1 MLKKEDG
8 FYFEEYNI
16 ELIKIYSGKWKV
28 SISVSDTND
37 SWKVIIKDTGIGIP
51 ASEQSKLFKLHFRAS
66 NAINSKVTGSGIGLM
81 LVGNTG
87 SPSWR

>member
-1 MLKKEDG
+1 M
-8 FYFEEYNI
+8 
-16 ELIKIYSGKWKV
+16 
-28 SISVSDTND
+28 SDTND

-81 LVGNTG
+81 LVGKLVSLHGGKISVDSVEHQGTTIKIDF
-87 SPSWR
+87 SEKE